1 MLNIFKGLEG
11 TVFGGSSVRTLSL
24 SSCRRECAFLNKKE
38 YAKHEQLNSTEVI
51 FGNQGHSLQEMRT
64 TERASD
70 CETTLSLPLPS
81 PVAIEKVLVTILN

>member
-11 TVFGGSSVRTLSL
+11 AVFGGSSQQTLSL

-51 FGNQGHSLQEMRT
+51 FGKQGHSLQEMRAA
-64 TERASD
+64 ERTSD
-70 CETTLSLPLPS
+70 HE
-81 PVAIEKVLVTILN
+81 TILCLSSLNSS